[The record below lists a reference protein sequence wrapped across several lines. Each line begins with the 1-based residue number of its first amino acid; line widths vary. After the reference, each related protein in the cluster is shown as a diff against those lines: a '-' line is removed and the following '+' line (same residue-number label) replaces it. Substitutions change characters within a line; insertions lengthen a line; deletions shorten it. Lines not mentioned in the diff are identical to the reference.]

1 MTASSSTPVEAP
13 LVVVGVDGS
22 PGSQHA
28 LDFALTEAGLRGA
41 SVRAVCTWDYPVAVG
56 SGFVVPFED
65 LESGAAAVLADSLAR
80 ATEDAP
86 AATPPVSTTVRCG
99 HASAVLVDE
108 AKDAALLVVGSR
120 GHGGFVG
127 MLIGSISQ
135 GCVTHAP
142 CPVVVVPA
150 PAR

>member
-1 MTASSSTPVEAP
+1 MTASSSGEQP

-22 PGSQHA
+22 PGSQNA
-28 LDFALTEAGLRGA
+28 LDFALAEATLRGA
-41 SVRAVCTWDYPVAVG
+41 SVRAVCTWDYPVALG
-56 SGFVVPFED
+56 SGFVVPFDD
-65 LESGAAAVLADSLAR
+65 LEASAVAVLADAVAR
-80 ATEDAP
+80 ATKDAP
-86 AATPPVSTTVRCG
+86 APAPPVSTTVRGG
-99 HASAVLVDE
+99 HASEALVDE

-150 PAR
+150 PVR